1 MINSSDVTISH
12 IANLPTTHGDLK
24 MQSFEYQGREHL
36 AIFTPNMSATTPTV
50 PIVRLHSECLTG
62 DALGSLKCDCGA
74 QLNSALDMIS
84 KNGNGML
91 IYLRQ
96 EGRGIG
102 LVNKVNAYA
111 LQDQG
116 HDTIEA
122 NIALGFKAD
131 ERTYDIAEFILNHYN
146 IKQIRLITNNP
157 HKIASLKT
165 TEVLERIETI
175 MPTNQHNQ
183 NYLLVKK
190 EKSGHYL

>member
-1 MINSSDVTISH
+1 
-12 IANLPTTHGDLK
+12 